1 MKRDMK
7 RRISLGVVTSTAAIA
22 ATQAFASGFA
32 LQEQNVSGLGNSYAG
47 SGAVAEDA
55 STIFFNGAGLTQL
68 DKASVTVSLNDINI
82 NSKFRNGGSNGT
94 SVNALAQPLGSEGG
108 NAGGNSIVPALYASM
123 PFANKFAIGLG
134 INAPFGLKTEYS
146 DDFMGRFQATKS
158 EVKTMNVDAVFAFK
172 PNNLVSFSV
181 GVDYQK
187 LDAELN
193 NMLNFDAV
201 AAQVLAGPPYSV
213 PPTNLN
219 ALLAANPGLQGSS
232 SVKGSD
238 SKWGYDLGVL
248 ITPSDA
254 TKVGLSYR
262 SAINYHVTGTA
273 TFTAPTST
281 NGTIQAVITGA
292 RATALADGPITLDIK
307 LPASARVAVAHVLEN
322 ESNLELLFEVSWTEW
337 SSVQALTIVRT
348 SGTVLKNTPEN
359 WSDTWRA
366 ALGGNYKL
374 SNNVKLRAG
383 VAVDSSPV
391 GNGYR
396 TPRLPDN
403 DRMWVSLGAQWNIG
417 SSFVLDAGYAHLFA
431 NDADMYQ
438 SDGYGA
444 AQGYPNGLL
453 IGTQKS
459 SIDILGVQ
467 GTFKF

>member
-1 MKRDMK
+1 
-7 RRISLGVVTSTAAIA
+7 
-22 ATQAFASGFA
+22 
-32 LQEQNVSGLGNSYAG
+32 
-47 SGAVAEDA
+47 
-55 STIFFNGAGLTQL
+55 
-68 DKASVTVSLNDINI
+68 
-82 NSKFRNGGSNGT
+82 
-94 SVNALAQPLGSEGG
+94 
-108 NAGGNSIVPALYASM
+108 
-123 PFANKFAIGLG
+123 
-134 INAPFGLKTEYS
+134 
-146 DDFMGRFQATKS
+146 
-158 EVKTMNVDAVFAFK
+158 
-172 PNNLVSFSV
+172 
-181 GVDYQK
+181 
-187 LDAELN
+187 
-193 NMLNFDAV
+193 
-201 AAQVLAGPPYSV
+201 
-213 PPTNLN
+213 
-219 ALLAANPGLQGSS
+219 
-232 SVKGSD
+232 
-238 SKWGYDLGVL
+238 
-248 ITPSDA
+248 
-254 TKVGLSYR
+254 
-262 SAINYHVTGTA
+262 VTGTA